1 MDNIKINVDEYS
13 EYGLGD
19 IYYGLISF
27 ISDYVTR
34 NYNPM
39 DILQNGNSQY
49 ALAVTTMKSDLK
61 ELLDYL
67 KTVDEVY
74 LPSLNRIVRISSLNI
89 DEQTALEQRCKE
101 YLILKL
107 NNTLN
112 AEKESNMSS
121 KSK

>member
-1 MDNIKINVDEYS
+1 
-13 EYGLGD
+13 
-19 IYYGLISF
+19 
-27 ISDYVTR
+27 
-34 NYNPM
+34 M

-49 ALAVTTMKSDLK
+49 ALAVTTMKSGIK

-112 AEKESNMSS
+112 AEKENNMSS